1 MPTSSSA
8 AFCCMLC
15 RRASI
20 ASATTVSS
28 PMASAVIASLS
39 VVGCSKPVPRVPSTS
54 LPTITP
60 NAIAR
65 SLLLTSPS
73 VLIAVAP
80 CGGSQSCHA
89 PATLSHSPATRHDVP
104 TDAHGDRTWS
114 QSCGQ
119 RCQHRHRAADQSF
132 QSAMPTVP
140 APEIDATT
148 AHRPRSPVPRANKP
162 ISARTLQ
169 PRLNVQAPTSLR
181 HYPHSA
187 PTSRAFVQS
196 GFYEVALTTH
206 APGPFSHA
214 TSQNPQDSQ
223 ISCNMI
229 QGGKRRAVCHGDCH
243 CGTDGLFQ
251 QRASPAGKPSE
262 ERRTS
267 TPAVGHS
274 GRARR
279 CLAGSGSKDWR
290 HGSSDAAGLG
300 DPVQRTGTRR
310 SDQQVRTGCARQ
322 AHQKAQSVSRRS
334 GGGRTDPGDPR
345 CGALARLRPDHV
357 SARGIRP
364 LGVGRHGLSGL
375 EGAGLFAC
383 ERQAQGLQ
391 AGCRCRG
398 NVQKNFP
405 SRVAQIRAKLAPGTP
420 IEVWCQDEMRVGQ
433 KNKLTYRWAR
443 KGSRPR
449 ATHDQRTESTYLFG
463 AVCPERGTGAALV
476 LPACNSEAMQLHL
489 DEIATKVTSGAHAI
503 VLLDQAG
510 WHGTKML
517 KVPSNMSLM
526 PLPPRAPEL
535 NGQENIWQ
543 FMRQNW
549 LSNRVFKSFD
559 DIVDHCCYG
568 WNTLIDQPWKIM
580 SVARRDWA
588 IVGHSM

>member
-1 MPTSSSA
+1 
-8 AFCCMLC
+8 
-15 RRASI
+15 
-20 ASATTVSS
+20 
-28 PMASAVIASLS
+28 
-39 VVGCSKPVPRVPSTS
+39 
-54 LPTITP
+54 
-60 NAIAR
+60 
-65 SLLLTSPS
+65 
-73 VLIAVAP
+73 
-80 CGGSQSCHA
+80 
-89 PATLSHSPATRHDVP
+89 
-104 TDAHGDRTWS
+104 
-114 QSCGQ
+114 
-119 RCQHRHRAADQSF
+119 
-132 QSAMPTVP
+132 
-140 APEIDATT
+140 
-148 AHRPRSPVPRANKP
+148 
-162 ISARTLQ
+162 
-169 PRLNVQAPTSLR
+169 
-181 HYPHSA
+181 
-187 PTSRAFVQS
+187 
-196 GFYEVALTTH
+196 
-206 APGPFSHA
+206 
-214 TSQNPQDSQ
+214 
-223 ISCNMI
+223 MI

-290 HGSSDAAGLG
+290 HGSADAAGLG

-364 LGVGRHGLSGL
+364 LGVGRHGLTNL

-526 PLPPRAPEL
+526 PLPRPSPSPITGCRPTASPSSIISPPTSVRACETSKHYRSRLARPLLVSSNALLAEKQNKYQSQQKRKAHKRGNLVCRYAAHWRSYLPQRMVFEQQQLNCSFLLAVRSELLEEAPQIFGLLLVLNPRKHHFGAWNLRPGIFDVFLE
-535 NGQENIWQ
+535 GRFVPDDPGTFVRI
-543 FMRQNW
+543 
-549 LSNRVFKSFD
+549 RV
-559 DIVDHCCYG
+559 IVAWHR
-568 WNTLIDQPWKIM
+568 
-580 SVARRDWA
+580 A
-588 IVGHSM
+588 